1 MSHLASS
8 CIISSMWQLFGVTNI
23 VFACFCCFRKVNRLF
38 VWGQPFEPK
47 PFGRWTSKTALSG
60 RMEEYGSCGVQ
71 HSSPLHKWNALMIA
85 QYFTGE
91 STGIRM
97 IRYQPTD
104 KWSSLSPLSTGG
116 KICQRLSPLWK
127 LLLLTGTL
135 GGFLSHGGILS
146 CHPSHWLWFLGKPM
160 VFGHLYFRKP
170 LDKQTCER
178 TKCLLAICEL
188 ICWTSDKTPLM
199 ISGSLLI
206 WLVVWTPLKNISQ
219 LGWLLFPI
227 YGKIKMF
234 QTTNQNISYP
244 YFVAEHVLFPLFV
257 LQENSINHGQA

>member
-1 MSHLASS
+1 MEVVEFSIVHRY
-8 CIISSMWQLFGVTNI
+8 TNGT
-23 VFACFCCFRKVNRLF
+23 RWWLPNTLQVNRL
-38 VWGQPFEPK
+38 G
-47 PFGRWTSKTALSG
+47 SG
-60 RMEEYGSCGVQ
+60 WS
-71 HSSPLHKWNALMIA
+71 
-85 QYFTGE
+85 
-91 STGIRM
+91 GIS
-97 IRYQPTD
+97 QPTSGVHCPHCRRAAKSAKD
-104 KWSSLSPLSTGG
+104 FPTLEASAPDGNTWRFPKSWGYPKLSSQSLVM
-116 KICQRLSPLWK
+116 I
-127 LLLLTGTL
+127 L
-135 GGFLSHGGILS
+135 GETNGFWASI
-146 CHPSHWLWFLGKPM
+146 
-160 VFGHLYFRKP
+160 FRKP